1 MAKKNRVKAQSKA
14 KESQNRQLRLSKI
27 KLRVLIAEA
36 TVDAYN
42 ESEQAVGFYT
52 MIEDNLKLPFQ
63 TEVLGV
69 EVTVE
74 AVDITEDDQVVAVC
88 RRGNKRQ
95 RIPILDLPLP
105 TPSPRGAEWISAYR
119 SWLRGQY

>member
-1 MAKKNRVKAQSKA
+1 MSKT
-14 KESQNRQLRLSKI
+14 
-27 KLRVLIAEA
+27 KLRALIEEA
-36 TVDAYN
+36 TVDAYG

-63 TEVLGV
+63 TEVLGM

-74 AVDITEDDQVVAVC
+74 AVDMTDDDQIVAIC

-95 RIPILDLPLP
+95 RIPILDLTLP
-105 TPSPRGAEWISAYR
+105 APPPRGAEWIAAYR
-119 SWLRGQY
+119 TWLRGRY

>member
-1 MAKKNRVKAQSKA
+1 MAKKKRVKAKSRA
-14 KESQNRQLRLSKI
+14 RDSGNRPLRLSKT
-27 KLRVLIAEA
+27 KLRALIEEA

-52 MIEDNLKLPFQ
+52 MIEDNLELPFQ
-63 TEVLGV
+63 TEILGM

-88 RRGNKRQ
+88 RRGSKRQ

-105 TPSPRGAEWISAYR
+105 APPPRGAEWISAYR
-119 SWLRGQY
+119 SWQRGTW